1 MSRKGWFALIMVVLV
16 LLITGRM
23 VLRYLDY
30 EASEA
35 SRQQAGAKP

>member
-1 MSRKGWFALIMVVLV
+1 MNRTRWLALAAGALLLLV
-16 LLITGRM
+16 AGRM

-35 SRQQAGAKP
+35 DRAAPRRT